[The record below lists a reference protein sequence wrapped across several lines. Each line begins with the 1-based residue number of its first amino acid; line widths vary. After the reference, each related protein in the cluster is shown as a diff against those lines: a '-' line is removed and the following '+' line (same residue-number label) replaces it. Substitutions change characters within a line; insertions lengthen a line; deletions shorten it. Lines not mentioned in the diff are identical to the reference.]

1 MNKIYALVW
10 NQALAC
16 WSVTHEGARRRR
28 KSGARKGMVV
38 AAVSLLGMG
47 TMASAFA
54 LPNGGKVVSG
64 TGDILTFNNGQ
75 EMAIN
80 QHSDKLIT
88 NWNDFSVAS
97 GQKVTFNQPG
107 TSSIA
112 LNRVVGV
119 NASNIQGQVKANG
132 QVFLVNPNGVVF
144 GQAARVDVGGL
155 VASTKDIA
163 DKDFEAGNYRFAGN
177 STAQIINSGTLTA
190 AEGGNIALLG
200 NNVRNDGVIQAQM
213 GRVALGAGNAFTVNF
228 DGNNLLNL
236 QVDGS
241 AVDALVHNG
250 GLLKADGGQ
259 VLMTAKSANA
269 MLQTVVNNQGAIEAN
284 TLRGTSG
291 KITLDG
297 GDSGVVQVAGSMNAN
312 AVGTQGNGGLIET
325 KGAKTEVQ
333 LAARVNTQASNG
345 RTGDWKISS
354 SEVRVSPT
362 AASGR
367 NTAYADTLSSN
378 LATTNIELASTAGDV
393 VVGGPVTWNSG
404 NQLKLSSAGDIEL
417 NGGLTAI
424 GANARVEMTAK
435 KAIRLND
442 NVTLTGANGSL
453 GLNHQSGYAL
463 GDKAVVT
470 LSGAGAAFD
479 SNGSQYGVVQNSAQL
494 QAVNNNL
501 NGLYVLGNRIT
512 GYGSFRSIGGDS
524 QFNGVFD
531 GLGNTLSG
539 FSITNT
545 GPNVGL
551 FAANSGRIGNLKLA
565 SMTINGTTS
574 NAGFSNIGGLVGM
587 NTGTID
593 NVSATGLRVNGSS
606 ANSNIVGGLV
616 GYNAGGSINRGAVTA
631 STLSGNAYT
640 SSIGGLVGENA
651 SGLAGMGNITNS
663 SANTTISGSMQ
674 RNSTGGVGGL
684 VGSNKGGRIADSSS
698 SGTVGN
704 YYYNGGLNVGGLI
717 GYNLT
722 GMVER
727 SNSSAIVRGYSASNV
742 GGLVGLNVNS
752 AIKESNASGAV
763 YGSGSLS
770 VGGLVGSNQNSTL
783 NDVKATG
790 NVSDTAGT
798 HVGGLVGYNSY
809 SQIDTAEALGNVT
822 GGANGNIG
830 GLVGNN
836 YGGTI
841 GHAVARGVVLGGNN
855 SHVGGL
861 VGYNDGDLSSVEA
874 SGVVNGGYNSFVGG
888 LVGTNGRNL
897 GTSSIDTATAKGN
910 VWGNQYSIVGGL
922 VGQNHGQIR
931 NSLALGRVGGGY
943 YTKLGGLVG
952 LNMGNVRQSVAT
964 GKIDFNSRLGQTY
977 GGLVGVNYGTMSY
990 NSVSGEAAQVPLAGL
1005 NYGEIK

>member
-16 WSVTHEGARRRR
+16 WSVAHEGARRRR
-28 KSGARKGMVV
+28 KSGGRRGMVV
-38 AAVSLLGMG
+38 AAVSLLGLGAMS
-47 TMASAFA
+47 SAFA

-64 TGDILTFNNGQ
+64 NGDILTFNNGQ

-144 GQAARVDVGGL
+144 GQGAQVNVGGL
-155 VASTKDIA
+155 VASTKDISDA
-163 DKDFEAGNYRFAGN
+163 DFNAGNYRFAGN
-177 STAQIINSGTLTA
+177 STAQIINSGTLAA
-190 AEGGNIALLG
+190 AEGGSIALLG

-236 QVDGS
+236 QVDGA
-241 AVDALVHNG
+241 AVDALAKNG

-297 GDSGVVQVAGSMNAN
+297 GDAGTVQVAGSMSAG
-312 AVGTQGNGGLIET
+312 AIGTLGNGGLIET
-325 KGAKTEVQ
+325 KGANTEVQ

-345 RTGDWKISS
+345 RTGNWKISS
-354 SEVRVSPT
+354 SEVKVSPS

-367 NTAYADTLSSN
+367 NTAYADTLSNN

-393 VVGGPVTWNSG
+393 VVGGPVTWKSG
-404 NQLKLSSAGDIEL
+404 NQLKLSSNGDIEL
-417 NGGLTAI
+417 NGGLTAT
-424 GANARVEMTAK
+424 GANARAEMNAK
-435 KAIRLND
+435 KAIRLNG
-442 NVTLTGANGSL
+442 NVTLSGANSSL
-453 GLNHQSGYAL
+453 GLNHESGYAL
-463 GDKAVVT
+463 GEKAAVT

-479 SNGSQYGVVQNSAQL
+479 SNGSQYGVIQNTAQL
-494 QAVNNNL
+494 QTVNNNL
-501 NGLYVLGNRIT
+501 NGLYVLGNSIK
-512 GYGSFRSIGGDS
+512 GYGSFRSIGGNS
-524 QFNGVFD
+524 QFAGVFD
-531 GLGNTLSG
+531 GLGNTVSG
-539 FSITNT
+539 FTVTNT

-551 FAANSGRIGNLKLA
+551 FAANSGRISNLKLA

-574 NAGFSNIGGLVGM
+574 NAGFSNVGGLVGM
-587 NTGTID
+587 NSGTID

-606 ANSNIVGGLV
+606 SNANIVGGLV
-616 GYNAGGSINRGAVTA
+616 GFNSGGSINRASVT
-631 STLSGNAYT
+631 SNLTGNAYT

-651 SGLAGMGNITNS
+651 SGLAGAGIITNS
-663 SANTTISGSMQ
+663 SANANISGSMQ
-674 RNSTGGVGGL
+674 RNSTGGIGGL
-684 VGSNKGGRIADSSS
+684 VGSNKGGRITDSSS
-698 SGTVGN
+698 SGSVGN
-704 YYYNGGLNVGGLI
+704 YYAYAGLNLGGLI

-722 GMVER
+722 GVVER

-752 AIKESNASGAV
+752 SIKESSASGAV
-763 YGSGSLS
+763 YGSSSMG

-783 NDVKATG
+783 SDVKATG
-790 NVSDTAGT
+790 NVSDSSGA
-798 HVGGLVGYNSY
+798 HVGGLVGYNNY

-836 YGGTI
+836 YGGAI
-841 GHAVARGVVLGGNN
+841 SHSVARGKVVGGTT

-874 SGVVNGGYNSFVGG
+874 SGEARGGMNSYVGG
-888 LVGTNGRNL
+888 LVGTHGRNL
-897 GTSSIDTATAKGN
+897 GSSIDTATAKGN
-910 VWGNQYSIVGGL
+910 VWGDRNSTIGGL
-922 VGQNHGQIR
+922 VGQNHGQVL
-931 NSLALGRVGGGY
+931 NALALGSLSGGY
-943 YTKLGGLVG
+943 YAKLGGLVG
-952 LNMGNVRQSVAT
+952 LNMGQVRQSAAT
-964 GKIDFNSRLGQTY
+964 GKINVLPAYGQQTY
-977 GGLVGVNYGTMSY
+977 GGLVGVNYGTMAY